1 MRLTMRQ
8 RQQIHW
14 LVRQQLGR
22 DTHVMVFGSRLED
35 QRKGGNIDLLIE
47 SRQVVP
53 RRLQATLKL
62 ELEGALQLPVDLVFH
77 QSGQPLAPFQAIAKA
92 QSQLLME
99 AQP

>member
-8 RQQIHW
+8 RQQIQW
-14 LVRQQLGR
+14 LVRQQLGEDAR
-22 DTHVMVFGSRLED
+22 VMVFGSRLCD
-35 QRKGGNIDLLIE
+35 QRRGGDIDLLIE
-47 SRQVVP
+47 SCDVIP

-77 QSGQPLAPFQAIAKA
+77 QSGKPLAPFQALAMA
-92 QSQLLME
+92 QSQLLTE